1 MEPQSSSAS
10 VDPLDQCCVR
20 ASFGPV
26 LCPCFLWASA
36 VSFLWASA
44 VSVLPLGQCCV
55 RTSFGPVLPLGQCNV
70 HASFG
75 PALSP
80 CFLWASAS
88 FGSVLC
94 PCFLWASASFGSVL
108 CPCFLWASDMSAL
121 PLGQCFRWV
130 SAESVLPCVGG
141 RTAGDVL
148 GFCGPPLTVNAPH
161 VFDLTSPPPS
171 SFANPRPSPLFAQI
185 YVRLDTSFLC
195 TMPGPALRRSDKV
208 CRSHHPLHE
217 L

>member
-1 MEPQSSSAS
+1 MTELHRPALALCIVQAVQIQLLLLPRHPDITVLVTGYRTVLKQQVTYFFGVPGLSSHIQFNGVNEVGWLA
-10 VDPLDQCCVR
+10 VPGPLWSPR
-20 ASFGPV
+20 A
-26 LCPCFLWASA
+26 LLQAWILWTSA
-36 VSFLWASA
+36 V
-44 VSVLPLGQCCV
+44 
-55 RTSFGPVLPLGQCNV
+55 
-70 HASFG
+70 
-75 PALSP
+75 
-80 CFLWASAS
+80 
-88 FGSVLC
+88 
-94 PCFLWASASFGSVL
+94 
-108 CPCFLWASDMSAL
+108 SAL